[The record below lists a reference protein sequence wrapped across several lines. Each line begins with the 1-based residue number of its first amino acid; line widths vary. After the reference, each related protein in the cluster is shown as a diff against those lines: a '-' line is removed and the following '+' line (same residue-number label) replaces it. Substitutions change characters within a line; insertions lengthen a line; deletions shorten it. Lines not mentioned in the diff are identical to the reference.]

1 MEKTRILL
9 RRISLLILAATFCA
23 AAAGVARGAL
33 RQANAG
39 AAEFSLQYRVRRG
52 RSETPRTDV
61 FLVVRGR
68 RVLIR
73 PNVIGEFRTLER
85 TEYAERKVPAA
96 AVAACTG
103 WWAGQGEDVYVIR
116 RGSRLAVYVR
126 ELDESAADSAYRQRK
141 VIPLPRR

>member
-1 MEKTRILL
+1 M
-9 RRISLLILAATFCA
+9 
-23 AAAGVARGAL
+23 
-33 RQANAG
+33 RQANAR
-39 AAEFSLQYRVRRG
+39 AAEFSLQYRVRKG

-61 FLVVRGR
+61 SLMVRGR
-68 RVLIR
+68 RVPIR
-73 PNVIGEFRTLER
+73 SNVIGEFRTLER

-116 RGSRLAVYVR
+116 RGNRLVVYVR